1 MKKKYFILALIISAI
16 TYGDDFYN
24 QNSIKLEDT
33 VISTTGFEEIRKNVT
48 SSVTVITSQEI
59 KEKNYKSVT
68 DALSSL
74 AIVNIYK
81 DSVNSAVI
89 DLRGQG
95 STGTSSDV
103 PRAKS
108 KVQVLVDGVSMNSL
122 DAAHGYLPINS
133 IDINS
138 IERIEVIPGGGAVI
152 YGSGTAGGIINIIT
166 KNKLSDKKIEGNIGS
181 EIASYSTNNY
191 TGDISAKLMD
201 NLELGINYNYKETDG
216 FRSGSHSKNDNLSIN
231 TKYQI
236 TDSQKLVLKYGKYTE
251 DANSPSYLTETQL
264 NNDRYGA
271 STSITKYKTDREEY
285 SLQYDNEFIKN
296 LKFNLISYIT
306 DTTLK
311 SGTSSTLEDEKLSI
325 KPKLNFDYSKGSL
338 VAGYDFLLNDASR
351 KAGTTLYDMNKTS
364 NSLYINNR
372 YDMSKL
378 QLNTGY
384 RYEVADYSIKNLSGT
399 TVKYDIDKTEKDSA
413 LSIGLNYPYS
423 ESGKIYL
430 KYEKGYTLPNPT
442 AYIDKDSSGNY
453 VLNDLQGEDFNTYEL
468 GFEDYIYKTSI
479 KGALY
484 KTNTKNEIA
493 INMVS
498 HSYTSMYWNYYNL
511 AATERTG
518 LELSLEHSLGK
529 FRITEGFNYINSE
542 VTEGTYTGKKI
553 PNVAKISAS
562 LEMKYSFNDKLDLI
576 TNTIYKDKYYLDANN
591 QSGLINNRFVTNI
604 TANYNINKMLKL
616 YTGINNLFDEKYFNN
631 VSYSSGTF
639 TYDPAA
645 ERNYFAGFKYSF

>member
-1 MKKKYFILALIISAI
+1 
-16 TYGDDFYN
+16 
-24 QNSIKLEDT
+24 
-33 VISTTGFEEIRKNVT
+33 
-48 SSVTVITSQEI
+48 
-59 KEKNYKSVT
+59 
-68 DALSSL
+68 
-74 AIVNIYK
+74 
-81 DSVNSAVI
+81 
-89 DLRGQG
+89 
-95 STGTSSDV
+95 
-103 PRAKS
+103 
-108 KVQVLVDGVSMNSL
+108 
-122 DAAHGYLPINS
+122 
-133 IDINS
+133 
-138 IERIEVIPGGGAVI
+138 
-152 YGSGTAGGIINIIT
+152 
-166 KNKLSDKKIEGNIGS
+166 
-181 EIASYSTNNY
+181 
-191 TGDISAKLMD
+191 MD

-216 FRSGSHSKNDNLSIN
+216 FRSGSNSKNDNLSIN

-251 DANSPSYLTETQL
+251 EANSPSYLTETQL
-264 NNDRYGA
+264 NNDRYGS

-468 GFEDYIYKTSI
+468 GFEDYLLKTSI
-479 KGALY
+479 KGAIY
-484 KTNTKNEIA
+484 KTNTNNEIA

-553 PNVAKISAS
+553 PNVAKLSAS
-562 LEMKYSFNDKLDLI
+562 LDVKYAFNDKFDLI
-576 TNTIYKDKYYLDANN
+576 SNTTYKDKYYLDANN
-591 QSGLINNRFVTNI
+591 DSGLINNRFVTNI